1 MEVIRNIICIILAII
16 TFVIVDIVLTINKV
30 TRKIGK
36 KFADTKKQYYY
47 KRYEKYSKLW
57 GDAISKADMYLTNC
71 GSIPPNV
78 IKKKIKY
85 ENKCTKYAVKYTNAK

>member
-16 TFVIVDIVLTINKV
+16 TFVIVAIVLIINKIAL
-30 TRKIGK
+30 KIGK

-47 KRYEKYSKLW
+47 KRYKKYSKLW
-57 GDAISKADMYLTNC
+57 GDAISKADMYLVNR

-78 IKKKIKY
+78 IKQKIKY
-85 ENKCTKYAVKYTNAK
+85 ENKCTRYVMKYTNVK